1 MGPTLVPSAFVVLS
15 LTSICLSAST
25 SSWSNTTT
33 TSASASPNL
42 RLDITSQSPSLTS
55 ATSTSTSESSI
66 CESCGVPPDGD
77 GPVTTLTTS
86 TSSAATTSSDAN
98 SYCESCGVPP
108 DSDEPVSTSMPTNT
122 TATQVSNGLPQI
134 TASGNQSS
142 ISLSSVL
149 SCAQVLSSYSSASVS
164 WSQDQSNTDDYTYWV
179 TATITDPATTYV
191 IPAYQPAQT
200 TTLCDGNPRAM
211 GRASITGNTTVTLA
225 QMTTVEIQSSQGAPY
240 PSSKPSCSINL
251 EECQALYELNS
262 TYVIITEMEGASV
275 CDPGSITASPSDPL
289 TSFGEETFG
298 QENPTATPTASSGTC
313 NDCMIV
319 AAEAQ
324 ILYWPVRT
332 QVGLGQ
338 LCDTTDQP
346 LLPTYDPVNATIS
359 GPPSSTF
366 VTAGVTITSPS
377 VGIALTSVSRKD
389 GCYGT
394 VATTVIP
401 MDPDSVV
408 SLRGDLGGGYVYYPF
423 QYSDL
428 LYNCKGSNGSVYQ
441 ADGPGEDCWPIVP
454 SSVYFQ
460 APTTYAWANYIPKTA
475 QGLLTIADDYRPDIL
490 LPSNGDPWM
499 SRRWGT
505 VEWGSTCELS
515 TCGVWDPPKLL
526 TSQSSADGPTAPAPI
541 TTAESTPTPTP
552 ATPAD
557 TAPSQVA
564 STNVPGS
571 TKSPITTSAGGSTA
585 QAQPVSTVQ
594 STPESSDENTSS
606 PNANDPSTIAAAPIV
621 DSTVQPDPTSADPTS
636 PSSGGGAISSGAN
649 AEPTTRAGSTNG
661 GEISS
666 EAGSDPTTQADSN
679 PNPTTQAGG
688 NGSGDQTTTKVGD
701 AGNTGSNDPSSDGS
715 NVSPDPVTS
724 TLAPA
729 AGTTIASQIVSAG
742 AGSSGGVVIVSQ
754 GTTASLAPG
763 SGTTVGGQEI
773 SAGSSGV
780 VIVSNDQTATLA
792 PGSTTNVGGQA
803 ISADST
809 GGVVVENEGTTATL
823 AAGSVTSVGGQAVSA
838 APNGGAVVISSG
850 DASDPETSSSCG
862 IACFIVSAINGGSTS
877 TAVAAQPIRTATS
890 GDPSSGGSSDNGGS
904 ESSPTSPG
912 SNVGASA
919 SVITIGSQTFVQSAI
934 GASSVIIQNGQTTA
948 TLVVGGNAATI
959 GSQQVSA
966 GSSGEMVVGTGSS
979 QSTVTG
985 VLLGNNQGDSAAVF
999 TAGSQVLTVQSAGQ
1013 SAVVVQN
1020 GQTTATLL
1028 GGSAVTFGTQVVS
1041 ADDSGNVVLGQGASQ
1056 TTVAVAN
1063 APGSSAEG
1071 NAAAVI
1077 TASSQ
1082 TFTALS
1088 AGPSSVILE
1097 NSQTTAT
1104 LALGGNAVTI
1114 GTQIVSANDP
1124 GSIALGTGA
1133 SRTTVAAGN
1142 NAPAEGA
1149 IFTAGIQIYT
1159 AIHDGSSMII
1169 ENAQTTATVPLGG
1182 VATLGS
1188 HAVTVDSSGNIV
1200 VGTGADR
1207 STITPAPLAPS
1218 TVAFGTNSEGI
1229 SVASLAGGSYLVQ
1242 DGSTTLTLSFGGSPV
1257 TIGNEI
1263 ISAGQSG
1270 VVVNASE
1277 ASATTISVGPQG
1289 AVIGGGGSGTRLTT
1303 IDIASSYYT
1312 IVQLSNGA
1320 YVLEGLTTTQTLS
1333 QGGSAVTINGEV
1345 LSAGLNGLVAN
1356 SGTRLETI
1364 RPSSSTTPLDSGSNS
1379 PSIAV
1384 NAAATAADGT
1394 PNSAASLDKNKH
1406 VELTA
1411 LAIGA
1416 VLLFL
1421 TI

>member
-460 APTTYAWANYIPKTA
+460 APTTYAWANY
-475 QGLLTIADDYRPDIL
+475 
-490 LPSNGDPWM
+490 N
-499 SRRWGT
+499 
-505 VEWGSTCELS
+505 
-515 TCGVWDPPKLL
+515 
-526 TSQSSADGPTAPAPI
+526 GPTAPAPI

-594 STPESSDENTSS
+594 NTPEPSDENTSS

-1077 TASSQ
+1077 TAGSQ

-1114 GTQIVSANDP
+1114 GTQIVSANDA
-1124 GSIALGTGA
+1124 GSIVLGTGA

-1159 AIHDGSSMII
+1159 AIQDGSSMII

-1218 TVAFGTNSEGI
+1218 TVAFGTNSERI

-1303 IDIASSYYT
+1303 IDIASSDYT

-1320 YVLEGLTTTQTLS
+1320 YVIEGRTTTQTLS

-1345 LSAGLNGLVAN
+1345 LSAGLNGLVAS

-1364 RPSSSTTPLDSGSNS
+1364 RPSPATTQSNIGSIS

-1384 NAAATAADGT
+1384 NAAATATDGT
-1394 PNSAASLDKNKH
+1394 PSSAASLGRKSQVD
-1406 VELTA
+1406 LIA

-1416 VLLFL
+1416 AVLLQV
-1421 TI
+1421 I

>member
-1 MGPTLVPSAFVVLS
+1 MGPTLVPGSFVVLS
-15 LTSICLSAST
+15 LASICLSAST

-86 TSSAATTSSDAN
+86 STSAATTSSDAN
-98 SYCESCGVPP
+98 SYCESCGVLP
-108 DSDEPVSTSMPTNT
+108 DSDDPVSTSMPANT

-142 ISLSSVL
+142 LSLSPVL
-149 SCAQVLSSYSSASVS
+149 SCAQALSSYSLASMF
-164 WSQDQSNTDDYTYWV
+164 WSQDQSDTNDYTWV
-179 TATITDPATTYV
+179 VSTTITNPATTYV

-211 GRASITGNTTVTLA
+211 GQASITGNSTVTLA
-225 QMTTVEIQSSQGAPY
+225 QTTTVETQSSQGAPY

-262 TYVIITEMEGASV
+262 TYVIITEIEGASV
-275 CDPGSITASPSDPL
+275 CDPGSITAFPSEPL
-289 TSFGEETFG
+289 TSFGGDTFG
-298 QENPTATPTASSGTC
+298 QENPTATSTASPGTC

-338 LCDTTDQP
+338 LCDTTDPP
-346 LLPTYDPVNATIS
+346 LLPTYGPVNATIS

-460 APTTYAWANYIPKTA
+460 APTTYAWAHWN
-475 QGLLTIADDYRPDIL
+475 
-490 LPSNGDPWM
+490 
-499 SRRWGT
+499 
-505 VEWGSTCELS
+505 
-515 TCGVWDPPKLL
+515 
-526 TSQSSADGPTAPAPI
+526 GPTAPAPI

-571 TKSPITTSAGGSTA
+571 TKSSITTSAGGSTA
-585 QAQPVSTVQ
+585 QTQPVSTVQ
-594 STPESSDENTSS
+594 STPEPSDENTSS
-606 PNANDPSTIAAAPIV
+606 PNANDPSTIAAVPIV

-636 PSSGGGAISSGAN
+636 PSSGGDAINSGAN
-649 AEPTTRAGSTNG
+649 ADPTTQAGSTNG
-661 GEISS
+661 GETSS
-666 EAGSDPTTQADSN
+666 GAGSGPTTQADSK
-679 PNPTTQAGG
+679 PSPTTQDGG
-688 NGSGDQTTTKVGD
+688 NGSDDQTTTNVGG
-701 AGNTGSNDPSSDGS
+701 AGNTVSNDPSSDDS
-715 NVSPDPVTS
+715 NGSPDPVTS

-742 AGSSGGVVIVSQ
+742 AGSSGGVVVISQ
-754 GTTASLAPG
+754 GTTASLGPG
-763 SGTTVGGQEI
+763 SGTSAGGQQI

-792 PGSTTNVGGQA
+792 PGSTTNAGEQA
-803 ISADST
+803 ISAGST
-809 GGVVVENEGTTATL
+809 GGVVVGNEGTTATL
-823 AAGSVTSVGGQAVSA
+823 APGSVTSVGGQAVSA

-877 TAVAAQPIRTATS
+877 TAAAAQPTGAATS
-890 GDPSSGGSSDNGGS
+890 EDSSSGGSSDNGGS
-904 ESSPTSPG
+904 ESASSG

-919 SVITIGSQTFVQSAI
+919 SVITIGSQTFVQSAT

-948 TLVVGGNAATI
+948 TLAIGGNAATI

-966 GSSGEMVVGTGSS
+966 GLSSEIVVGTGSF

-985 VLLGNNQGDSAAVF
+985 VPLDNDQGSSTAVF
-999 TAGSQVLTVQSAGQ
+999 TAGSQVLTVQTAGQ

-1020 GQTTATLL
+1020 GQTTATLPA

-1041 ADDSGNVVLGQGASQ
+1041 ADDSGNVVLGQGASH
-1056 TTVAVAN
+1056 TTVAKAQ
-1063 APGSSAEG
+1063 GSNDEG
-1071 NAAAVI
+1071 NVAAVI
-1077 TASSQ
+1077 TAGSQ

-1104 LALGGNAVTI
+1104 LAVGGNAVTI
-1114 GTQIVSANDP
+1114 GTQIVSANDA
-1124 GSIALGTGA
+1124 GSIVLGTGA

-1142 NAPAEGA
+1142 SEPVEGA
-1149 IFTAGIQIYT
+1149 IFTAGIQVYT
-1159 AIHDGSSMII
+1159 AIQDGSSMII
-1169 ENAQTTATVPLGG
+1169 ENAQTTATVSLGG

-1188 HAVTVDSSGNIV
+1188 HAVAVDSSGNIV

-1207 STITPAPLAPS
+1207 STITPAPMAPS
-1218 TVAFGTNSEGI
+1218 TVAFGTNSEEI
-1229 SVASLAGGSYLVQ
+1229 SVESLAGGSYLVQ
-1242 DGSTTLTLSFGGSPV
+1242 DGSTTLTLSSGGSPV
-1257 TIGNEI
+1257 TIGSEI

-1270 VVVNASE
+1270 VVVNAPG
-1277 ASATTISVGPQG
+1277 APATTISVGPQG
-1289 AVIGGGGSGTRLTT
+1289 AIIGGSGSGSGVPLTT
-1303 IDIASSYYT
+1303 IDIASSDYT

-1320 YVLEGLTTTQTLS
+1320 YVVEGRTTTQTLL
-1333 QGGSAVTINGEV
+1333 QGGSAATINGEV
-1345 LSAGLNGLVAN
+1345 LSAGLNGLVAS

-1364 RPSSSTTPLDSGSNS
+1364 RPSSSGTPSDSGSNS

-1384 NAAATAADGT
+1384 NAAATATGGT
-1394 PNSAASLDKNKH
+1394 PNSAASHEKTTHIK
-1406 VELTA
+1406 LTA
-1411 LAIGA
+1411 FAVGA

>member
-1 MGPTLVPSAFVVLS
+1 
-15 LTSICLSAST
+15 
-25 SSWSNTTT
+25 
-33 TSASASPNL
+33 
-42 RLDITSQSPSLTS
+42 
-55 ATSTSTSESSI
+55 
-66 CESCGVPPDGD
+66 
-77 GPVTTLTTS
+77 
-86 TSSAATTSSDAN
+86 
-98 SYCESCGVPP
+98 
-108 DSDEPVSTSMPTNT
+108 MPANT

-142 ISLSSVL
+142 ISLSPVL
-149 SCAQVLSSYSSASVS
+149 SCALALSSYSVASVI
-164 WSQDQSNTDDYTYWV
+164 WSQDQSDTDDYTYVV
-179 TATITDPATTYV
+179 TTTITSPATTYV

-211 GRASITGNTTVTLA
+211 GQASITANSTVTLA

-262 TYVIITEMEGASV
+262 TYVIITESEGASV
-275 CDPGSITASPSDPL
+275 CDPGSITAFPSDPL
-289 TSFGEETFG
+289 TSFGGDTFG

-346 LLPTYDPVNATIS
+346 LLPTYGPVNATIS
-359 GPPSSTF
+359 GPSTF

-460 APTTYAWANYIPKTA
+460 APTTYAWAHWN
-475 QGLLTIADDYRPDIL
+475 
-490 LPSNGDPWM
+490 
-499 SRRWGT
+499 
-505 VEWGSTCELS
+505 
-515 TCGVWDPPKLL
+515 
-526 TSQSSADGPTAPAPI
+526 GPTAPAPI
-541 TTAESTPTPTP
+541 TTADSTPTPTP

-564 STNVPGS
+564 STNVPES

-594 STPESSDENTSS
+594 STPEPSDENTSS
-606 PNANDPSTIAAAPIV
+606 PNANDPSTITAAPGV

-636 PSSGGGAISSGAN
+636 PSSDGSAISSGAN
-649 AEPTTRAGSTNG
+649 ADPTTQIGSTSG

-666 EAGSDPTTQADSN
+666 GAGSDPTTRADSD
-679 PNPTTQAGG
+679 PSPTTQAGG
-688 NGSGDQTTTKVGD
+688 NGSGDQTNPNVGGV
-701 AGNTGSNDPSSDGS
+701 GNTGSNDPSSDGS
-715 NVSPDPVTS
+715 DGSPAPITS

-729 AGTTIASQIVSAG
+729 AGTTIASQVVSAG
-742 AGSSGGVVIVSQ
+742 AGSSGGVVIISQ

-763 SGTTVGGQEI
+763 SGTTAGGQQI

-780 VIVSNDQTATLA
+780 IIVSNDQTATLA
-792 PGSTTNVGGQA
+792 PGSTTNAGGQA
-803 ISADST
+803 ISAGST
-809 GGVVVENEGTTATL
+809 GGVVVGNEGTTATL
-823 AAGSVTSVGGQAVSA
+823 APGSVTSVGGQAVSA

-877 TAVAAQPIRTATS
+877 TAAPAQPTGAATS
-890 GDPSSGGSSDNGGS
+890 GDSGSGGSSDNGGS
-904 ESSPTSPG
+904 ESPPASPG

-948 TLVVGGNAATI
+948 TLAIGGNAATI

-966 GSSGEMVVGTGSS
+966 GSSGEIVVGTGSF

-985 VLLGNNQGDSAAVF
+985 VPLDNDQGSSTAVF

-1020 GQTTATLL
+1020 GQTTATLPV

-1056 TTVAVAN
+1056 TTVAN
-1063 APGSSAEG
+1063 AQGSSDEG

-1077 TASSQ
+1077 TAGSQ
-1082 TFTALS
+1082 TFTTLS

-1114 GTQIVSANDP
+1114 GTQIVSANDA
-1124 GSIALGTGA
+1124 GSFVLGTGA
-1133 SRTTVAAGN
+1133 SRTTVPAGD
-1142 NAPAEGA
+1142 NAPVEGA

-1159 AIHDGSSMII
+1159 AIQDGSSMII
-1169 ENAQTTATVPLGG
+1169 ENAQTTATVSLGG

-1207 STITPAPLAPS
+1207 STITPAPMAPS
-1218 TVAFGTNSEGI
+1218 TVAFGTNSEAI
-1229 SVASLAGGSYLVQ
+1229 SVKSLAGGSYLVQ
-1242 DGSTTLTLSFGGSPV
+1242 DGSTTLTLSSGANPV

-1263 ISAGQSG
+1263 ISAGRSG
-1270 VVVNASE
+1270 IVLSSLG

-1289 AVIGGGGSGTRLTT
+1289 AIIGGSGSGLPITT
-1303 IDIASSYYT
+1303 IDIASSDYT
-1312 IVQLSNGA
+1312 IVHLSNGA
-1320 YVLEGLTTTQTLS
+1320 YVVEGRATTQTLS
-1333 QGGSAVTINGEV
+1333 QGGAAVTINGEV
-1345 LSAGLNGLVAN
+1345 LSAGLDGLVAS

-1364 RPSSSTTPLDSGSNS
+1364 RPSPTTPLESGNNS

-1384 NAAATAADGT
+1384 NAAATTTDGT
-1394 PNSAASLDKNKH
+1394 PNSNSAASLGKISQVK
-1406 VELTA
+1406 LIA
-1411 LAIGA
+1411 LAVGA
-1416 VLLFL
+1416 AILLL

>member
-1 MGPTLVPSAFVVLS
+1 MGPTLVPRAFVVLS
-15 LTSICLSAST
+15 LAGICLSAST

-42 RLDITSQSPSLTS
+42 QLDITSQSPSLTS
-55 ATSTSTSESSI
+55 APSTSTSESSI

-77 GPVTTLTTS
+77 GPVTTLTT
-86 TSSAATTSSDAN
+86 TTTNAATTSSDVS

-108 DSDEPVSTSMPTNT
+108 DSDEPVSTSMPANT
-122 TATQVSNGLPQI
+122 TTTQVSNGLPQI
-134 TASGNQSS
+134 TASSNQSYL
-142 ISLSSVL
+142 SLSPAL
-149 SCAQVLSSYSSASVS
+149 SCAQALSSYSLASVV
-164 WSQDQSNTDDYTYWV
+164 WSQDHDDLADYTFLV
-179 TATITDPATTYV
+179 NSTTTESATSFVMPI
-191 IPAYQPAQT
+191 YQPAQT

-211 GRASITGNTTVTLA
+211 GQASITGHSTVTLA
-225 QMTTVEIQSSQGAPY
+225 QITTIKTQSGQAEPY
-240 PSSKPSCSINL
+240 PSSEPSCSINMAD
-251 EECQALYELNS
+251 CQALYELNN
-262 TYVIITEMEGASV
+262 TYVEIPEIGGVYV
-275 CDPGSITASPSDPL
+275 CDLGNITASPSDAFP
-289 TSFGEETFG
+289 SFSEETFG
-298 QENPTATPTASSGTC
+298 QATPTPTSTASASGAC

-332 QVGLGQ
+332 HVGLGQ
-338 LCDTTDQP
+338 LCESYP
-346 LLPTYDPVNATIS
+346 GPSPTYGAVNASIS
-359 GPPSSTF
+359 GPPSTF
-366 VTAGVTITSPS
+366 VTLGVTITSPS

-394 VATTVIP
+394 VDTTVIP
-401 MDPDSVV
+401 MDPDSVT
-408 SLRGDLGGGYVYYPF
+408 SLRGDLGGGYINYPF
-423 QYSDL
+423 QYTDL

-454 SSVYFQ
+454 SSVYFS
-460 APTTYAWANYIPKTA
+460 APTTYSW
-475 QGLLTIADDYRPDIL
+475 
-490 LPSNGDPWM
+490 W
-499 SRRWGT
+499 
-505 VEWGSTCELS
+505 
-515 TCGVWDPPKLL
+515 
-526 TSQSSADGPTAPAPI
+526 SQAGPTAPAPI

-564 STNVPGS
+564 STNVPES

-594 STPESSDENTSS
+594 STPEPSDENTSS
-606 PNANDPSTIAAAPIV
+606 PNANDPSTSAAAPGV

-636 PSSGGGAISSGAN
+636 PSSDGSAISSGAN
-649 AEPTTRAGSTNG
+649 ADPTTQAGSTSG

-666 EAGSDPTTQADSN
+666 GAGSDPTTRADSDFS
-679 PNPTTQAGG
+679 PTTQAGG
-688 NGSGDQTTTKVGD
+688 NGSGDQTNTNVGG

-715 NVSPDPVTS
+715 DGSPAPITS

-742 AGSSGGVVIVSQ
+742 AGSSGGVVIISQ

-763 SGTTVGGQEI
+763 SGTTAGGQQI

-780 VIVSNDQTATLA
+780 IIVSNDQTATLA
-792 PGSTTNVGGQA
+792 PGSTTNAGGQA
-803 ISADST
+803 ISAGST
-809 GGVVVENEGTTATL
+809 GGVVVGNEGTTATL
-823 AAGSVTSVGGQAVSA
+823 APGSVTSVGGQAVSA

-877 TAVAAQPIRTATS
+877 TAAPAQPTGAATS

-904 ESSPTSPG
+904 ESPPASPG

-948 TLVVGGNAATI
+948 TLAIGGNAATI
-959 GSQQVSA
+959 GSQQVSV
-966 GSSGEMVVGTGSS
+966 GSSGEIVVGTGSF
-979 QSTVTG
+979 QSTATG
-985 VLLGNNQGDSAAVF
+985 VPLGNDQGSSTAVF
-999 TAGSQVLTVQSAGQ
+999 TAGSQVLTVQSAGP

-1020 GQTTATLL
+1020 DQTTATLPV
-1028 GGSAVTFGTQVVS
+1028 GGGAATFGTQVVS
-1041 ADDSGNVVLGQGASQ
+1041 ADDSGNIVLGQGASQ
-1056 TTVAVAN
+1056 TTDPN
-1063 APGSSAEG
+1063 AQGSSDEG

-1077 TASSQ
+1077 TAGSQ

-1114 GTQIVSANDP
+1114 GTQIVSVNDV
-1124 GSIALGTGA
+1124 GSIVLGTGA

-1142 NAPAEGA
+1142 SAPVEGA

-1159 AIHDGSSMII
+1159 AIQDGSSMII
-1169 ENAQTTATVPLGG
+1169 ENAQTTATVSLGG

-1207 STITPAPLAPS
+1207 STITPAPMAPS
-1218 TVAFGTNSEGI
+1218 TVAFGTNSEAI
-1229 SVASLAGGSYLVQ
+1229 SVKSLAGGTYLVR
-1242 DGSTTLTLSFGGSPV
+1242 DGSTTLTLSSGGSPV

-1270 VVVNASE
+1270 VVVSAPG

-1289 AVIGGGGSGTRLTT
+1289 AVIGGSGSGLPLTT
-1303 IDIASSYYT
+1303 IDIASSGYT

-1320 YVLEGLTTTQTLS
+1320 YVVEGRTTTETLS
-1333 QGGSAVTINGEV
+1333 RGGSAVTINGEV
-1345 LSAGLNGLVAN
+1345 LSAGLNGLVAS

-1364 RPSSSTTPLDSGSNS
+1364 RSSSSTTPSDSGSNS

-1384 NAAATAADGT
+1384 NAAATAADST
-1394 PNSAASLDKNKH
+1394 LNSAASLDKNKH
-1406 VELTA
+1406 IELTA

>member
-1 MGPTLVPSAFVVLS
+1 MPA
-15 LTSICLSAST
+15 
-25 SSWSNTTT
+25 NTTT
-33 TSASASPNL
+33 
-42 RLDITSQSPSLTS
+42 
-55 ATSTSTSESSI
+55 
-66 CESCGVPPDGD
+66 
-77 GPVTTLTTS
+77 
-86 TSSAATTSSDAN
+86 
-98 SYCESCGVPP
+98 
-108 DSDEPVSTSMPTNT
+108 
-122 TATQVSNGLPQI
+122 TQVSNGLPQI

-142 ISLSSVL
+142 ISLSPVL
-149 SCAQVLSSYSSASVS
+149 SCALALSSYSLASVI
-164 WSQDQSNTDDYTYWV
+164 WSQDQSDTDDYTYV
-179 TATITDPATTYV
+179 VSTTITNPATTYV

-211 GRASITGNTTVTLA
+211 GQASITANSTVTLA
-225 QMTTVEIQSSQGAPY
+225 QMTTVETLSSQGAPY

-262 TYVIITEMEGASV
+262 TYVVITEIEGASV
-275 CDPGSITASPSDPL
+275 CDPGSITAFPSEPL
-289 TSFGEETFG
+289 TSFGGDTFG

-338 LCDTTDQP
+338 LCDTTDPP
-346 LLPTYDPVNATIS
+346 LLPTYAPVNATMS
-359 GPPSSTF
+359 GPPSTF

-377 VGIALTSVSRKD
+377 IGVALTSVSRKD

-408 SLRGDLGGGYVYYPF
+408 SLRGDVGGGYVYYPF

-460 APTTYAWANYIPKTA
+460 APTTYAWANY
-475 QGLLTIADDYRPDIL
+475 
-490 LPSNGDPWM
+490 N
-499 SRRWGT
+499 
-505 VEWGSTCELS
+505 
-515 TCGVWDPPKLL
+515 
-526 TSQSSADGPTAPAPI
+526 GPTAPAPI

-557 TAPSQVA
+557 TAPSQAA
-564 STNVPGS
+564 STNVPES
-571 TKSPITTSAGGSTA
+571 TKSPITTSASGSTA

-594 STPESSDENTSS
+594 STPEPSDENTSS
-606 PNANDPSTIAAAPIV
+606 PNANDPSTIAVAPIV

-636 PSSGGGAISSGAN
+636 PSSGAGAISSGAN
-649 AEPTTRAGSTNG
+649 ADPTTQAGSTSG

-666 EAGSDPTTQADSN
+666 GAGSDPTTQADSD
-679 PNPTTQAGG
+679 PSPTTQAGG
-688 NGSGDQTTTKVGD
+688 NGSGDQTNTNVGG

-715 NVSPDPVTS
+715 HGSPAPITS

-742 AGSSGGVVIVSQ
+742 AGSSGGVVIISQ

-763 SGTTVGGQEI
+763 SGTTAGGQQI
-773 SAGSSGV
+773 SAGSFGV
-780 VIVSNDQTATLA
+780 IIVSNDQTATLA
-792 PGSTTNVGGQA
+792 PGSTRNAGGQA
-803 ISADST
+803 ISAGST
-809 GGVVVENEGTTATL
+809 GGVVVGNEGTTATL
-823 AAGSVTSVGGQAVSA
+823 APGSVTSVGGQAVSV

-862 IACFIVSAINGGSTS
+862 MACFIVSAINGGSTS
-877 TAVAAQPIRTATS
+877 TAAAAQPTGAATS
-890 GDPSSGGSSDNGGS
+890 GDPSSGGSSDNAGS
-904 ESSPTSPG
+904 ESPPSPG

-919 SVITIGSQTFVQSAI
+919 SVITIGSQTFVQSTI
-934 GASSVIIQNGQTTA
+934 GASSVIFQNGQTTA
-948 TLVVGGNAATI
+948 TLAIGGNAATI
-959 GSQQVSA
+959 GSQQVSI
-966 GSSGEMVVGTGSS
+966 GSSGEIVVGTGSFE
-979 QSTVTG
+979 STVTG
-985 VLLGNNQGDSAAVF
+985 VPLDNDQGSSIAVF
-999 TAGSQVLTVQSAGQ
+999 TAGSQVLTVQSAGP

-1020 GQTTATLL
+1020 GQTTATLPV

-1041 ADDSGNVVLGQGASQ
+1041 ADDSGKVVLGQGASQ
-1056 TTVAVAN
+1056 TTVAN
-1063 APGSSAEG
+1063 AQGFGDEG

-1077 TASSQ
+1077 TAGSQ

-1104 LALGGNAVTI
+1104 LALGGDAVTI
-1114 GTQIVSANDP
+1114 GTQIVSANDA
-1124 GSIALGTGA
+1124 GSIVLGTGS

-1142 NAPAEGA
+1142 SAPVEGA

-1159 AIHDGSSMII
+1159 AIQDGSSMII

-1207 STITPAPLAPS
+1207 STITPAPMAPS
-1218 TVAFGTNSEGI
+1218 TVAFGTNSETI
-1229 SVASLAGGSYLVQ
+1229 LVKSLAGGTYLVR
-1242 DGSTTLTLSFGGSPV
+1242 DGSTTLTLFSGGSPV

-1270 VVVNASE
+1270 IVLSSLG

-1289 AVIGGGGSGTRLTT
+1289 AVIGNSGSGLPLTT
-1303 IDIASSYYT
+1303 IDIASSGYT

-1320 YVLEGLTTTQTLS
+1320 YVVEGRTTTQTLS

-1345 LSAGLNGLVAN
+1345 LSAGLNGLVAS

-1364 RPSSSTTPLDSGSNS
+1364 RPSSSTTPSDSGSKS

-1394 PNSAASLDKNKH
+1394 PNSAARFGRKSQVNLI
-1406 VELTA
+1406 A

-1416 VLLFL
+1416 AILLL
-1421 TI
+1421 AI

>member
-460 APTTYAWANYIPKTA
+460 APTTYAWANY
-475 QGLLTIADDYRPDIL
+475 
-490 LPSNGDPWM
+490 N
-499 SRRWGT
+499 
-505 VEWGSTCELS
+505 
-515 TCGVWDPPKLL
+515 
-526 TSQSSADGPTAPAPI
+526 GPTAPAPI

>member
-1 MGPTLVPSAFVVLS
+1 MGPTPTLIPRAFVVLS
-15 LTSICLSAST
+15 LASICLSAST

-42 RLDITSQSPSLTS
+42 QLDITSQSPSLTS
-55 ATSTSTSESSI
+55 ATSRSTSESSI

-86 TSSAATTSSDAN
+86 TTSAATTTSDAN
-98 SYCESCGVPP
+98 SYCESCRVPP
-108 DSDEPVSTSMPTNT
+108 DSDEPVSTSMPANT

-142 ISLSSVL
+142 ISLSPVL
-149 SCAQVLSSYSSASVS
+149 SCALALSSYSVASVI
-164 WSQDQSNTDDYTYWV
+164 WSQDQSDTDDYTYVV
-179 TATITDPATTYV
+179 TTTITSPATTYV

-211 GRASITGNTTVTLA
+211 GQASITANSTVTLA

-262 TYVIITEMEGASV
+262 TYVIITESEGASV
-275 CDPGSITASPSDPL
+275 CDPGSITAFPSDPL
-289 TSFGEETFG
+289 TSFGGDTFG

-346 LLPTYDPVNATIS
+346 LLPTYGPVNATIS
-359 GPPSSTF
+359 GPSTF

-460 APTTYAWANYIPKTA
+460 APTTYAWAHWIPATA
-475 QGLLTIADDYRPDIL
+475 QSQLTIADDYRPDIL

-541 TTAESTPTPTP
+541 TTADSTPTPTP

-564 STNVPGS
+564 STNVPES

-594 STPESSDENTSS
+594 STPEPSDENTSS
-606 PNANDPSTIAAAPIV
+606 PNANDPSTITAAPGV

-636 PSSGGGAISSGAN
+636 PSSDGSAISSGAN
-649 AEPTTRAGSTNG
+649 ADPTTQIGSTSG

-666 EAGSDPTTQADSN
+666 GAGSDPTTRADSD
-679 PNPTTQAGG
+679 PSPTTQAGG
-688 NGSGDQTTTKVGD
+688 NGSGDQTNPNVGGV
-701 AGNTGSNDPSSDGS
+701 GNTGSNDPSSDGS
-715 NVSPDPVTS
+715 DGSPAPITS

-729 AGTTIASQIVSAG
+729 AGTTIASQVVSAG
-742 AGSSGGVVIVSQ
+742 AGSSGGVVIISQ

-763 SGTTVGGQEI
+763 SGTTAGGQQI

-780 VIVSNDQTATLA
+780 IIVSNDQTATLA
-792 PGSTTNVGGQA
+792 PGSTTNAGGQA
-803 ISADST
+803 ISAGST
-809 GGVVVENEGTTATL
+809 GGVVVGNEGTTATL
-823 AAGSVTSVGGQAVSA
+823 APGSVTSVGGQAVSA

-877 TAVAAQPIRTATS
+877 TAAPAQPTGAATS
-890 GDPSSGGSSDNGGS
+890 GDSGSGGSSDNGGS
-904 ESSPTSPG
+904 ESPPASPG

-948 TLVVGGNAATI
+948 TLAIGGNAATI

-966 GSSGEMVVGTGSS
+966 GSSGEIVVGTGSF

-985 VLLGNNQGDSAAVF
+985 VPLDNDQGSSTAVF

-1020 GQTTATLL
+1020 GQTTATLPV

-1056 TTVAVAN
+1056 TTVAN
-1063 APGSSAEG
+1063 AQGSSDEG

-1077 TASSQ
+1077 TAGSQ
-1082 TFTALS
+1082 TFTTLS

-1114 GTQIVSANDP
+1114 GTQIVSANDA
-1124 GSIALGTGA
+1124 GSFVLGTGA
-1133 SRTTVAAGN
+1133 SRTTVPAGD
-1142 NAPAEGA
+1142 NAPVEGA

-1159 AIHDGSSMII
+1159 AIQDGSSMII
-1169 ENAQTTATVPLGG
+1169 ENAQTTATVSLGG

-1207 STITPAPLAPS
+1207 STITPAPMAPS
-1218 TVAFGTNSEGI
+1218 TVAFGTNSEAI
-1229 SVASLAGGSYLVQ
+1229 SVKSLAGGSYLVQ
-1242 DGSTTLTLSFGGSPV
+1242 DGSTTLTLSSGANPV

-1263 ISAGQSG
+1263 ISAGRSG
-1270 VVVNASE
+1270 IVLSSLG

-1289 AVIGGGGSGTRLTT
+1289 AIIGGSGSGLPITT
-1303 IDIASSYYT
+1303 IDIASSDYT
-1312 IVQLSNGA
+1312 IVHLSNGA
-1320 YVLEGLTTTQTLS
+1320 YVVEGRATTQTLS
-1333 QGGSAVTINGEV
+1333 QGGAAVTINGEV
-1345 LSAGLNGLVAN
+1345 LSAGLDGLVAS

-1364 RPSSSTTPLDSGSNS
+1364 RPSPTTPLESGNNS

-1384 NAAATAADGT
+1384 NAAATTTDGT
-1394 PNSAASLDKNKH
+1394 PNSNSAASLGKISQVK
-1406 VELTA
+1406 LIA
-1411 LAIGA
+1411 LAVGA
-1416 VLLFL
+1416 AILLL

>member
-1 MGPTLVPSAFVVLS
+1 MGPTPTLIPRAFVVLS
-15 LTSICLSAST
+15 LASICLSAST

-42 RLDITSQSPSLTS
+42 QLDITSQSPSLTS

-86 TSSAATTSSDAN
+86 TTRAATTSSDAN

-108 DSDEPVSTSMPTNT
+108 DSDEPVSTSMPANT
-122 TATQVSNGLPQI
+122 TATQVSNGLPRI

-142 ISLSSVL
+142 ISLSPVL
-149 SCAQVLSSYSSASVS
+149 SCALALSSYSVASVI
-164 WSQDQSNTDDYTYWV
+164 WSQDQSDTDDYTYVV
-179 TATITDPATTYV
+179 TTSITSPATTYV

-211 GRASITGNTTVTLA
+211 GQASITANSTVTLA

-262 TYVIITEMEGASV
+262 TYVIITESEGASV
-275 CDPGSITASPSDPL
+275 CDPGSITAFPSDPL
-289 TSFGEETFG
+289 TSFGGDTFG

-338 LCDTTDQP
+338 LCEP
-346 LLPTYDPVNATIS
+346 YPGPSPTYGAVNASIS
-359 GPPSSTF
+359 GPPSTF
-366 VTAGVTITSPS
+366 VTLGVTITSPS

-394 VATTVIP
+394 VDTTVIP
-401 MDPDSVV
+401 MDPDSVT
-408 SLRGDLGGGYVYYPF
+408 SLRGDLGGGYINYPF
-423 QYSDL
+423 QYTDL

-454 SSVYFQ
+454 SSVYFS
-460 APTTYAWANYIPKTA
+460 APTTYSWWNQVPTMS

-490 LPSNGDPWM
+490 LPTTGNNPWM
-499 SRRWGT
+499 SKRWGT
-505 VEWGSTCELS
+505 VEWGVTCELS
-515 TCGVWDPPKLL
+515 TCGVWDPPKVL
-526 TSQSSADGPTAPAPI
+526 TSQSSAAGPTAPAPI
-541 TTAESTPTPTP
+541 TTAESIPTPTP

-564 STNVPGS
+564 STSVPDS

-594 STPESSDENTSS
+594 STPEPSDENTSS
-606 PNANDPSTIAAAPIV
+606 PNANDPSTVAAAPIV

-636 PSSGGGAISSGAN
+636 PSSDGSAISSGAN
-649 AEPTTRAGSTNG
+649 ADPTTQAGSTSG

-666 EAGSDPTTQADSN
+666 GAGSDPTTRADSD
-679 PNPTTQAGG
+679 PSPTTQGGG
-688 NGSGDQTTTKVGD
+688 NGSGDQTNTNVGG

-715 NVSPDPVTS
+715 DGSPAPITS

-729 AGTTIASQIVSAG
+729 AGTTIASQVVSAG
-742 AGSSGGVVIVSQ
+742 AGSSGGVVIISQ

-763 SGTTVGGQEI
+763 SGTTAGGQQI

-792 PGSTTNVGGQA
+792 PGSTTNAGGQA
-803 ISADST
+803 ISAGST
-809 GGVVVENEGTTATL
+809 GGVVVGNEGTTATL
-823 AAGSVTSVGGQAVSA
+823 APGSVTSVGGQAVSA

-850 DASDPETSSSCG
+850 DANDPESSSSCG

-877 TAVAAQPIRTATS
+877 TAAPAQPTGAATS
-890 GDPSSGGSSDNGGS
+890 GGSSSGSSSDNGGS
-904 ESSPTSPG
+904 ESPPASPG
-912 SNVGASA
+912 SDVGASA

-934 GASSVIIQNGQTTA
+934 GASSVIIQNDQTTA
-948 TLVVGGNAATI
+948 TLAIGENAATI
-959 GSQQVSA
+959 GSQQVSV
-966 GSSGEMVVGTGSS
+966 GSSGEIVVGTGSFE
-979 QSTVTG
+979 STVTG
-985 VLLGNNQGDSAAVF
+985 VPLDNDQGSSTAVF

-1020 GQTTATLL
+1020 GQTTVTLPV

-1056 TTVAVAN
+1056 TTVAN
-1063 APGSSAEG
+1063 AQGSSDEG
-1071 NAAAVI
+1071 NVAAVI
-1077 TASSQ
+1077 TAGSQ
-1082 TFTALS
+1082 TFSALS

-1104 LALGGNAVTI
+1104 LALGGDAVTI
-1114 GTQIVSANDP
+1114 GTQIVSANDA
-1124 GSIALGTGA
+1124 GSIVLGTGA
-1133 SRTTVAAGN
+1133 SRTTVAAGGS
-1142 NAPAEGA
+1142 ASVEGA
-1149 IFTAGIQIYT
+1149 IFTAGIQVYT
-1159 AIHDGSSMII
+1159 AIQDGSSMII
-1169 ENAQTTATVPLGG
+1169 ENAQTTATVSLGG

-1188 HAVTVDSSGNIV
+1188 HAVTVDSSGNVV

-1207 STITPAPLAPS
+1207 STITPAPMAPS
-1218 TVAFGTNSEGI
+1218 TAAFGTNSEAI
-1229 SVASLAGGSYLVQ
+1229 SVKSLAGGSYLVQ
-1242 DGSTTLTLSFGGSPV
+1242 DGSTTLTLSSGGSPV
-1257 TIGNEI
+1257 TLGNEVYNV
-1263 ISAGQSG
+1263 GQSG
-1270 VVVNASE
+1270 VVVSAPG

-1289 AVIGGGGSGTRLTT
+1289 AVIGDSESGLPLTT
-1303 IDIASSYYT
+1303 IDIASSGYT

-1320 YVLEGLTTTQTLS
+1320 YVVEGRTTTQTLS
-1333 QGGSAVTINGEV
+1333 QGGSAVTVNGEV
-1345 LSAGLNGLVAN
+1345 LSAGLDGLVAS

-1364 RPSSSTTPLDSGSNS
+1364 RPSPSTTQSNSGSIS

-1384 NAAATAADGT
+1384 NAATTATDGT
-1394 PNSAASLDKNKH
+1394 PNSAASHEKPKH
-1406 VELTA
+1406 MKLIA
-1411 LAIGA
+1411 LAVGT
-1416 VLLFL
+1416 VVLFL
-1421 TI
+1421 AI

>member
-86 TSSAATTSSDAN
+86 TSSAATTSPDAN

-142 ISLSSVL
+142 ISLSPVL
-149 SCAQVLSSYSSASVS
+149 SCAQALSSYSLASVS

-191 IPAYQPAQT
+191 IPAYQPAKT

-211 GRASITGNTTVTLA
+211 GRASITGNSTVTLA

-313 NDCMIV
+313 NDCMII

-460 APTTYAWANYIPKTA
+460 APTTYAWANY
-475 QGLLTIADDYRPDIL
+475 
-490 LPSNGDPWM
+490 N
-499 SRRWGT
+499 
-505 VEWGSTCELS
+505 
-515 TCGVWDPPKLL
+515 
-526 TSQSSADGPTAPAPI
+526 GPTAPAPI
-541 TTAESTPTPTP
+541 TTAESTPTPTS

-594 STPESSDENTSS
+594 STPEPSDENTSS

-809 GGVVVENEGTTATL
+809 GGVVVGNEGTTATL

-904 ESSPTSPG
+904 ESSPASPG

-985 VLLGNNQGDSAAVF
+985 VLLGNNQGDLAAVF

-1056 TTVAVAN
+1056 TAVAVAN
-1063 APGSSAEG
+1063 APGSSDEG

-1077 TASSQ
+1077 TAGSQ

-1114 GTQIVSANDP
+1114 GTQIVSANDA
-1124 GSIALGTGA
+1124 GSIVLGTGA

-1142 NAPAEGA
+1142 NAPVVGA

-1159 AIHDGSSMII
+1159 AIQDGSSMII

-1218 TVAFGTNSEGI
+1218 TVAFGTNSEKI
-1229 SVASLAGGSYLVQ
+1229 SVESLAGGSYLVQ
-1242 DGSTTLTLSFGGSPV
+1242 DGSTTLTLSSGGSPV
-1257 TIGNEI
+1257 TIGNDI

-1270 VVVNASE
+1270 VVVNAPGAPE
-1277 ASATTISVGPQG
+1277 TTISVGPQG
-1289 AVIGGGGSGTRLTT
+1289 AVIGGGESGTRLTT
-1303 IDIASSYYT
+1303 IDIASSDYT

-1320 YVLEGLTTTQTLS
+1320 YVIEGRTTTQTLS

-1345 LSAGLNGLVAN
+1345 LSAGLNGLVAS

-1364 RPSSSTTPLDSGSNS
+1364 RPSPSTTQSNIGSIS

-1384 NAAATAADGT
+1384 NAAATATDGT
-1394 PNSAASLDKNKH
+1394 PNSAASFGRKSLVD
-1406 VELTA
+1406 LIA

-1416 VLLFL
+1416 AVLLQV
-1421 TI
+1421 I